1 MEVIDKPRGTARV
14 LLNDQLLLADV
25 PYQLTVW
32 REGGQDDLRL
42 DGRLDVSFD
51 SAMKLMESPL
61 MLTLALDDGRS
72 FEFRLTTTTG
82 RITNEQAR

>member
-14 LLNDQLLLADV
+14 LLNDELLLADV

-32 REGGQDDLRL
+32 REGGQPDLRL

>member
-1 MEVIDKPRGTARV
+1 MEVIDKPRGTGRV
-14 LLNDQLLLADV
+14 MLNDELILSDV

-32 REGGQDDLRL
+32 RQEGHNDLRV

-51 SAMKLMESPL
+51 AAMRLMESPL
-61 MLTLALDDGRS
+61 MLTLSLDDGRS

-82 RITNEQAR
+82 RITNEQNR

>member
-14 LLNDQLLLADV
+14 LLNDELLLADV

-32 REGGQDDLRL
+32 REGGQTDLRL

>member
-14 LLNDQLLLADV
+14 LLNDELLLTDV

-32 REGGQDDLRL
+32 REAGRADVRL
-42 DGRLDVSFD
+42 NGRLDVSFD
-51 SAMKLMESPL
+51 AAMRLMESPL

-72 FEFRLTTTTG
+72 FEYRLTTTTG
-82 RITNEQAR
+82 RITNEQTR

>member
-14 LLNDQLLLADV
+14 LLNDELLLADV

-32 REGGQDDLRL
+32 REGGQTDLRL

-72 FEFRLTTTTG
+72 FEFRLTTTSG

>member
-14 LLNDQLLLADV
+14 LLNDEILLTDV

-32 REGGQDDLRL
+32 REGGQADVRL

>member
-14 LLNDQLLLADV
+14 LLNNELLLKDV

-32 REGGQDDLRL
+32 REAGHTDVRV

-51 SAMKLMESPL
+51 SAIKLMESPL
-61 MLTLALDDGRS
+61 MLTLALEDGRS

-82 RITNEQAR
+82 RITNEQTR

>member
-1 MEVIDKPRGTARV
+1 MEVVDKPRGTARV
-14 LLNDQLLLADV
+14 LLNNELLLKDV

-32 REGGQDDLRL
+32 REDGDSDLRL
-42 DGRLDVSFD
+42 DGRLDVDFD

-82 RITNEQAR
+82 RITNEQTR

>member
-1 MEVIDKPRGTARV
+1 MEVIDKPRGTGRV
-14 LLNDQLLLADV
+14 MLNDELLLTDV

-32 REGGQDDLRL
+32 RDTGHTDLRL

-51 SAMKLMESPL
+51 AAMKLMESPL
-61 MLTLALDDGRS
+61 MLTLALEDGRL

-82 RITNEQAR
+82 RITNEQSR